1 VHKVFCEGAVNWRSG
16 KKLNA
21 GAKVVEALFD
31 ELGATTRNAWF
42 QGNTI
47 AFFEVFDI
55 GANSGNL
62 TGSLVAENEGVT
74 DNVRSDT
81 SFYVI
86 VNI

>member
-1 VHKVFCEGAVNWRSG
+1 MHKVFSESSVNWRSG
-16 KKLNA
+16 KELDA
-21 GAKVVEALFD
+21 GAKIVEALFD
-31 ELGATTRNAWF
+31 ELGATARNTWF